1 MRYSAE
7 AYEPFPNVAGRN
19 AIQERFEIPT
29 LARLLRLPAGGD
41 LLEVGCGRG
50 VALAPLAAAC
60 RPSSLTA
67 IDVDPELAAE
77 ARSTAAAAGLDA
89 DLRQADVRALPF
101 ADASFDLVVDFGTC
115 YHIARPDR
123 ALGELERVL
132 RPGGLLV
139 HETPLAQL
147 CSHPT
152 RFRGGLPW
160 ASVPR
165 LAPCRSAVFW
175 AARRKTGRAEN

>member
-1 MRYSAE
+1 MRCNVETYQ
-7 AYEPFPNVAGRN
+7 PFPNVQGRN
-19 AIQERFEIPT
+19 AIQERFEVPT

-50 VALAPLAAAC
+50 VALGPLAAAC
-60 RPSSLTA
+60 RPASLTGV
-67 IDVDPELAAE
+67 DVNAALIAEARAAAE
-77 ARSTAAAAGLDA
+77 AAGVAAE
-89 DLRQADVRALPF
+89 LRRADVRDLPF
-101 ADASFDLVVDFGTC
+101 PEASFDLVVDFGTC
-115 YHIARPDR
+115 YHIARPEL
-123 ALGELERVL
+123 ALAELERVL

-160 ASVPR
+160 SSAPR
-165 LAPCRSAVFW
+165 LVPERRALFW
-175 AARRKTGRAEN
+175 AARRKRR

>member
-1 MRYSAE
+1 MRCSVE

-19 AIQERFEIPT
+19 AIQERFEVPT

-67 IDVDPELAAE
+67 IDIDAALVSEARRTAE
-77 ARSTAAAAGLDA
+77 AAALE
-89 DLRQADVRALPF
+89 ADVRRADVRDLPF

-115 YHIARPDR
+115 YHIARPE
-123 ALGELERVL
+123 LGLAELERVL
-132 RPGGLLV
+132 RSGGLLV

-147 CSHPT
+147 CSHPA

-160 ASVPR
+160 SSAPG
-165 LAPCRSAVFW
+165 LAPFRSALFW
-175 AARRKTGRAEN
+175 SVRRKSL